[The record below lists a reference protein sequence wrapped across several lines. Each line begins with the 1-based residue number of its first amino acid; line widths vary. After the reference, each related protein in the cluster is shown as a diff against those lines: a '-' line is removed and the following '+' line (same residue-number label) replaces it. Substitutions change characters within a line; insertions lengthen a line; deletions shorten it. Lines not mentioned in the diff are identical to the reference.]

1 MLINLTDQSPLH
13 VAIVSIEGHL
23 NVVKYLVEEHAYD
36 IAETC
41 SDERTAVH
49 LAVDRG
55 HLKIVKYLID
65 ERQAD
70 TVLADNK
77 GYTPLHLSIV
87 TDEFE
92 VMELLA
98 RNGQDNTPHEATL
111 WRKESKESVSLWDDH
126 QETIG
131 VLYSDVAPLAVP
143 AVVGQPSIMI
153 NPKLSVSQRIL
164 AEKICHVM
172 RDVRAPG
179 RIPYYGLPLSL

>member
-1 MLINLTDQSPLH
+1 MNFKSWSCWHET
-13 VAIVSIEGHL
+13 
-23 NVVKYLVEEHAYD
+23 VK
-36 IAETC
+36 
-41 SDERTAVH
+41 
-49 LAVDRG
+49 
-55 HLKIVKYLID
+55 
-65 ERQAD
+65 
-70 TVLADNK
+70 
-77 GYTPLHLSIV
+77 
-87 TDEFE
+87 
-92 VMELLA
+92 
-98 RNGQDNTPHEATL
+98 QDNTPYEATL
-111 WRKESKESVSLWDDH
+111 WRKEREESVSLWDDH

>member
-1 MLINLTDQSPLH
+1 MDGTPLCLQQGKINIVKYLLEEQHVEKDVLINLTDQSPLH

-87 TDEFE
+87 MDEFE

-98 RNGQDNTPHEATL
+98 RNGQDNTPYKAAL
-111 WRKESKESVSLWDDH
+111 RRKEREENVSL
-126 QETIG
+126 
-131 VLYSDVAPLAVP
+131 
-143 AVVGQPSIMI
+143 
-153 NPKLSVSQRIL
+153 
-164 AEKICHVM
+164 
-172 RDVRAPG
+172 
-179 RIPYYGLPLSL
+179 